1 MGDQRP
7 ESEPDRL
14 LRLTAGYV
22 LEHGIADLT
31 LRRLGQAIGTNN
43 RMLLYYFGSKEQLI
57 ASALAAASTGY
68 PALNSAISA
77 LGEPGPLADRLNA
90 CWARIAAPAN
100 LPFHRLFFEVFGV
113 AAHQPGRF
121 DKFLGQVSHD
131 WANQVAEYLRADRV
145 PAAEAALLARE
156 LVALWRGLQFDLLSA
171 VDPDAL
177 AASHAAAADAFAER
191 CARAAPVRA
200 HPRP

>member
-57 ASALAAASTGY
+57 SRALLAASAGY

-77 LGEPGPLADRLNA
+77 LGGSGPLADRLNA

-121 DKFLGQVSHD
+121 DEFLDRVGND
-131 WANQVAEYLRADRV
+131 WVNEVAEYLRTEGV
-145 PAAEAALLARE
+145 PPVEAALLARE

-171 VDPDAL
+171 VAVDAL
-177 AASHAAAADAFAER
+177 AASHAAAATAFAER
-191 CARAAPVRA
+191 CARASLTPA
-200 HPRP
+200 HPPT